1 MQQDRIIDPIDMEK
15 VKLLYDFITVTESL
29 KFQCK
34 VLHWNSKVSSEH
46 QLLDSLYFDLIQYQ
60 DAVVEDYLGVYPGM
74 LKSLSVKV
82 SSIDNPKDL
91 IKNTLLFINNSLYP
105 FIQQDKDF
113 KGIVSLTDE
122 FIHKLHKYL
131 YLLDLV

>member
-91 IKNTLLFINNSLYP
+91 IKNTLLYINNSFYP
-105 FIQQDKDF
+105 FI
-113 KGIVSLTDE
+113 
-122 FIHKLHKYL
+122 
-131 YLLDLV
+131 